1 MKVNLKFPQEHLFAT
16 QTTTAFASLL
26 ISLVALSFSPILIR
40 LGEGELSP
48 NAIIF
53 NRFWISTVAFL
64 LWMGVTAI
72 RQRLSNSQP
81 QKQPVYT
88 IRLLVLL
95 LGVGFVMVATLVLWA
110 WSLNQTSVAN
120 STLMHNLAPVF
131 TVLGGWLIWGKRF
144 DMRFMFGMLVAM
156 AGACILAYHDFS
168 STTGG
173 EFQGD
178 LLALLSAGFLGLYP
192 LIVEELRTQ
201 LSSIVIMTWCSAIG
215 TLLLLPVMILS
226 EDRLFPCSLS
236 GWLTVISLALICQ
249 ILGLGLYANCLKKLS
264 SGFVSLCDLFVP
276 VLSSQEAW
284 VIFSESPSWATLIS
298 FAVIVLGIYITSF
311 SETVIKSSE
320 RGKIL
325 PPSTEKL
332 SSLASNP

>member
-1 MKVNLKFPQEHLFAT
+1 MLKAKLKFPQEQLFAT
-16 QTTTAFASLL
+16 PTTAALASL
-26 ISLVALSFSPILIR
+26 IAGLVALSFSPILIR
-40 LGEGELSP
+40 LSQGELGP
-48 NAIIF
+48 NATIF

-64 LWMGVTAI
+64 LWTGVTAA

-81 QKQPVYT
+81 QKPQVYT
-88 IRLLVLL
+88 IRLLFLL

-120 STLMHNLAPVF
+120 STLMHNLAPLF

-144 DMRFMFGMLVAM
+144 DSRFLIGMFVAM
-156 AGACILAYHDFS
+156 AGAGLLAYHDFS

-178 LLALLSAGFLGLYP
+178 LLALLSAVFLGLYP

-201 LSSIVIMTWCSAIG
+201 LSPIVIMTWCSAIG
-215 TLLLLPVMILS
+215 TVLLLPVVILS
-226 EDRLFPCSLS
+226 EDRILPCSLG

-249 ILGLGLYANCLKKLS
+249 ILGLVLYANCLNRLS

-284 VIFSESPSWATLIS
+284 VIFSESPSLASLIS
-298 FAVIVLGIYITSF
+298 FAVIVLGVYVTS
-311 SETVIKSSE
+311 SSQSAIKSEVES
-320 RGKIL
+320 
-325 PPSTEKL
+325 
-332 SSLASNP
+332 A

>member
-1 MKVNLKFPQEHLFAT
+1 MLKAKLKFPQEQLFAT
-16 QTTTAFASLL
+16 PTTAALASL
-26 ISLVALSFSPILIR
+26 IAGLVALSFSPILIR
-40 LGEGELSP
+40 LSQGELGP
-48 NAIIF
+48 NATIF

-64 LWMGVTAI
+64 LWTGVTAA

-81 QKQPVYT
+81 QKPQVYT
-88 IRLLVLL
+88 IRLLFLL

-120 STLMHNLAPVF
+120 STLMHNLAPLF

-144 DMRFMFGMLVAM
+144 DSRFLIGMFVAM
-156 AGACILAYHDFS
+156 AGAGLLAYHDFS

-178 LLALLSAGFLGLYP
+178 LLALLSAVFLGLYP

-201 LSSIVIMTWCSAIG
+201 LSPIVIMTWCSAIG
-215 TLLLLPVMILS
+215 TVLLLPVVILS
-226 EDRLFPCSLS
+226 EDRIFPCSLG

-249 ILGLGLYANCLKKLS
+249 ILGLVLYANCLNRLS

-284 VIFSESPSWATLIS
+284 VIFSESPSLASLIS
-298 FAVIVLGIYITSF
+298 FAVIVLGVYVTS
-311 SETVIKSSE
+311 SSQSAIKSEVES
-320 RGKIL
+320 
-325 PPSTEKL
+325 
-332 SSLASNP
+332 A

>member
-1 MKVNLKFPQEHLFAT
+1 MLKAKLKFPQEQLFAT
-16 QTTTAFASLL
+16 PTTAALASL
-26 ISLVALSFSPILIR
+26 IASLVALSFSPILIR
-40 LGEGELSP
+40 LSQSELGP
-48 NAIIF
+48 NATIF

-64 LWMGVTAI
+64 LWTGVTAA

-81 QKQPVYT
+81 QKPQVYT
-88 IRLLVLL
+88 IRLLFLL

-120 STLMHNLAPVF
+120 STLMHNLAPLF

-144 DMRFMFGMLVAM
+144 DSRFLTGMLVAM
-156 AGACILAYHDFS
+156 AGAGLLAYHDFS

-178 LLALLSAGFLGLYP
+178 LLALLSAVFLGLYP

-201 LSSIVIMTWCSAIG
+201 LSPIVIMTWCSAIG
-215 TLLLLPVMILS
+215 TVLLLPVVILS
-226 EDRLFPCSLS
+226 EDRIFPCSLG

-249 ILGLGLYANCLKKLS
+249 ILGLVLYANCLNRLS

-284 VIFSESPSWATLIS
+284 VIFSESPSWASLIS
-298 FAVIVLGIYITSF
+298 FAVIVLGVYVTS
-311 SETVIKSSE
+311 SSQSAIKSEVES
-320 RGKIL
+320 
-325 PPSTEKL
+325 
-332 SSLASNP
+332 A

>member
-1 MKVNLKFPQEHLFAT
+1 MLKAKLKFPQEQLFAT
-16 QTTTAFASLL
+16 PTTAALASL
-26 ISLVALSFSPILIR
+26 IASLVALSFSPILIR
-40 LGEGELSP
+40 LSQGELGP
-48 NAIIF
+48 NATIF

-64 LWMGVTAI
+64 LWTGVTAA

-81 QKQPVYT
+81 QKPQVYT
-88 IRLLVLL
+88 IRLLFLL

-120 STLMHNLAPVF
+120 STLMHNLAPLF

-144 DMRFMFGMLVAM
+144 DSRFLIGMFVAM
-156 AGACILAYHDFS
+156 AGAGLLAYHDFS

-178 LLALLSAGFLGLYP
+178 LLALLSAVFLGLYP

-201 LSSIVIMTWCSAIG
+201 LSPIVIMTWCSAIG
-215 TLLLLPVMILS
+215 TVLLLPVVILS
-226 EDRLFPCSLS
+226 EDRIFPCSLG

-249 ILGLGLYANCLKKLS
+249 ILGLVLYANCLNRLS

-284 VIFSESPSWATLIS
+284 VIFSESPSWASLIS
-298 FAVIVLGIYITSF
+298 FAVIVLGVYVTS
-311 SETVIKSSE
+311 SSQSAIKSEVES
-320 RGKIL
+320 
-325 PPSTEKL
+325 
-332 SSLASNP
+332 A